1 MPLAYAIGIIAG
13 LGQGGP
19 VANFNLREQ
28 SVDDI
33 KLKTITAAI
42 ALAACTSAPAFA
54 GNGLDVNGG
63 HYNLNIIGKAD
74 CAPVPL
80 TGTNRHVI
88 QVLLNFNDG
97 SQNGQAAATLD
108 RKNKIFLSPGDFQ
121 VTDGNACDKDGA
133 AFTLPAG
140 GYSVWA
146 RALAKPGGT
155 ATITLCAVDT
165 LGTVDTTDD
174 VTVCNTAPDIVSLE
188 RKSGQPVFS
197 NVTKELTNLT
207 IGNTTSNLFDAPY
220 YGYFW
225 DYDNN
230 GLRLTQLRFYP
241 N

>member
-1 MPLAYAIGIIAG
+1 M
-13 LGQGGP
+13 
-19 VANFNLREQ
+19 E
-28 SVDDI
+28 DI

-42 ALAACTSAPAFA
+42 ALAACTSAPVFA
-54 GNGLDVNGG
+54 GNGLDVNGS
-63 HYNLNIIGKAD
+63 HYNLNIVGKD
-74 CAPVPL
+74 NCAPVPL
-80 TGTNRHVI
+80 TGSNRHVI

-133 AFTLPAG
+133 SFTLPAG

-165 LGTVDTTDD
+165 LGTADPSDD
-174 VTVCNTAPDIVSLE
+174 LIVCNTAPDIVSLE

-197 NVTKELTNLT
+197 NVTKELTTLT
-207 IGNTTSNLFDAPY
+207 IGTTTSSLFDAPY